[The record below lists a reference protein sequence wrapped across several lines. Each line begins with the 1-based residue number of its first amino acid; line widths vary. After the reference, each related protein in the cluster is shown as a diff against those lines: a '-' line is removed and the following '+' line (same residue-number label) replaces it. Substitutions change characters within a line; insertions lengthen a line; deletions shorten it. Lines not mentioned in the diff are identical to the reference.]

1 MTKIGIVVI
10 GYNREDSIQ
19 RLLDR
24 LNKCFYGNNKNIPL
38 VISLDNCGSDEVQK
52 CAESFEWKFG
62 KKIIRTYPKRL
73 GLKNHILKCGDF
85 INEFNWDASIVFEDD
100 VYPSVGFYNFASQ
113 AVEYYAHDERIAGI
127 SLYSHQW
134 NIHKDLPFQAF
145 SSGKSDVY
153 FLQMAQSWGQ
163 VWMKKQWNSFSEWY
177 QTHEEFT
184 PSNDVP
190 NTYSNWP
197 KSSWLK
203 YHNQYCIENKK
214 YFVYPY
220 QGLSTCF
227 SDAGE
232 HAAFSSSV
240 FQIGIEE
247 CADKKYSF
255 DDLEK
260 GMVYDAFFESMN
272 VKKMLEELVQDTV
285 TVDLYG
291 QKTKFDSRYILTTN
305 SLPYNIVQSYGL
317 DLRPIECNVYNTI
330 KGNAIKLYDTSQK
343 VTMVKENTRL
353 MLWLYMQKQIPDWG
367 TIIDL
372 IKFKLHYKLAL
383 TKKKFQFKK

>member
-10 GYNREDSIQ
+10 GYNRKDSIQ
-19 RLLDR
+19 RLLNR
-24 LNKCFYGNNKNIPL
+24 LNVCFYENKEVPL
-38 VISLDNCGSDEVQK
+38 VISLDNCGTDEVQK

-62 KKIIRTYPKRL
+62 QKIIRTYKKRL

-85 INEFNWDASIVFEDD
+85 INEFNWDAAVVFEDD
-100 VYPSVGFYNFASQ
+100 VYPSIGFYNFASQ

-145 SSGKSDVY
+145 SNGKSEVY
-153 FLQMAQSWGQ
+153 FLQVAQCWGQ

-177 QTHEEFT
+177 QTHEEFN
-184 PSNDVP
+184 PSSDVP
-190 NTYSNWP
+190 STYSSWP

-203 YHNQYCIENKK
+203 YHNQYCVENGK

-240 FQIGIEE
+240 FQTTMEE
-247 CADKKYSF
+247 CKDRTYRF
-255 DDLEK
+255 DDLEA
-260 GMVYDAFFESMN
+260 GIVYDAFFESIN
-272 VKKMLEELVQDTV
+272 IKSMLERKMQDSV

-291 QKTKFDSRYILTTN
+291 EKTKLDSRYILTTK
-305 SLPYNIVQSYGL
+305 SLPYIVVESYGL
-317 DLRPIECNVYNTI
+317 DLRPMECNVINTI
-330 KGNAIKLYDTSQK
+330 KGSAIKLYDTNQSAPVIKNDTQ
-343 VTMVKENTRL
+343 L

-367 TIIDL
+367 IIANL
-372 IKFKLHYKLAL
+372 IKFKMNYKFGLI
-383 TKKKFQFKK
+383 KKKFKRKKK